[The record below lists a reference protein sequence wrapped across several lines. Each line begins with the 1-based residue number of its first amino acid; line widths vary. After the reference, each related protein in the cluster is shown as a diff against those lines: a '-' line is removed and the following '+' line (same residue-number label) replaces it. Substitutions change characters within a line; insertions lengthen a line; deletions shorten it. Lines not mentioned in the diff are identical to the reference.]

1 MADAA
6 VPDLLKA
13 DNAPAESNRR
23 QRPKRVARG
32 EAPVSWAAP
41 P

>member
-13 DNAPAESNRR
+13 DNAPAESNRP
-23 QRPKRVARG
+23 Q
-32 EAPVSWAAP
+32 APETSRSR
-41 P
+41 